1 MRLESVFHFSFYF
14 TLALA
19 SACLALPT
27 TFFLSWMPVF
37 FAGMMVVFA
46 LAWRREGVWVLSE
59 TAANHLGALIAVAAV
74 GWIVWQMPRSEND
87 LIAGGVNW
95 PAGLL
100 PHVGP
105 LLMILLAVKLFRPK
119 TLPDWWVL
127 QTMGLM
133 MVTLAAILADDQWF
147 APLLALYLASFL
159 WCMALYYPVRER
171 ALAESSAGASKLPL
185 FRAAPTSTPVPWRWG
200 GLPRVAWWTSAVG
213 AASFGL
219 FLIAPRHGQSQWN
232 ARQLSALSPTTTRI
246 GLEPGIDLNRTGTV
260 ELSDEPAFSVTVRDH
275 AGRLQDPAHIR
286 RWRQEVLEV
295 YKFGRWHTLS
305 QALELQLGEV
315 SEPAPK
321 PRLSAPPK
329 LAPDQWLVEFHVKPR
344 DAGGL
349 VLAEPVDFILP
360 VGFDSRMEERPYAGS
375 FFSPVPGHDSYWID
389 VQGARRIH
397 NYGQVIHVPNNDRW
411 QPAPLISS
419 KYARDLA
426 QQKPPKGSLTD
437 WTNALVDGLPAL
449 QGAAKAMLKQNQR
462 LPDHLHSQVAE
473 EFCRYLR
480 DSGEYRYSLDL
491 RRKKHGLDPTE
502 DFLVNVKE
510 GHCER
515 FAGGLALMLRAV
527 GIRCRVVRGYLGV
540 ETDEHGEG
548 VVRKSS
554 AHSWVQALVPDRE
567 ADTWQWLTLDPTP
580 AAADPDGALESW
592 LRWCLEN
599 FLDLRTAWKQLI
611 MEYTPEQQANVLDRA
626 LRAIV
631 SKQGVF
637 TCAAIVMAVATV
649 RGGKRFSRRW
659 SWAKLWKSKPV
670 EAGPRPAPF
679 FAALVRLLDRH
690 GIGRPAPGQT
700 PREYAAA
707 ATVELQNRPAT
718 RDLAQAPAQIVA
730 CLYRVRFGG
739 QPFTRSEQVEIEQVL
754 QSLQARLSM

>member
-1 MRLESVFHFSFYF
+1 MRLETVFHFSFYF

-27 TFFLSWMPVF
+27 TFFLSWMPYF
-37 FAGMMVVFA
+37 FAGMIVVFA

-59 TAANHLGALIAVAAV
+59 TAANHLGILIAVASV

-87 LIAGGVNW
+87 LISGGVNW

-171 ALAESSAGASKLPL
+171 ALVQSAASASKVLL
-185 FRAAPTSTPVPWRWG
+185 FRTAPAPTPLPWRWG
-200 GLPRVAWWTSAVG
+200 GLPRVALWTAAVG

-219 FLIAPRHGQSQWN
+219 FLIAPRQGQSQWN
-232 ARQLSALSPTTTRI
+232 ARQLSALSPTTTKI

-286 RWRQEVLEV
+286 RWRQEVLER
-295 YKFGRWHTLS
+295 YQFGRWHTQS
-305 QALELQLGEV
+305 QALELQHGEV

-321 PRLSAPPK
+321 PRESAPPK

-349 VLAEPVDFILP
+349 VLAEPVDFKLS
-360 VGFDSRMEERPYAGS
+360 VGLDSRMEDRPYAGS
-375 FFSPVPGHDSYWID
+375 FFSPIRGHDSFWID
-389 VQGARRIH
+389 VQGARRTH
-397 NYGQVIHVPNNDRW
+397 NYGQIIRVPIEDRW
-411 QPAPLISS
+411 QPAPLVGDR
-419 KYARDLA
+419 YRRLLA
-426 QQKPPKGSLTD
+426 EQAAPTTLRD
-437 WTNALVDGLPAL
+437 WTNAVVDRLPAL
-449 QGAAKAMLKQNQR
+449 QGAAKAMLKQSQR

-480 DSGEYRYSLDL
+480 DSGEYRYSLEL

-540 ETDEHGEG
+540 ETDERGEG

-554 AHSWVQALVPDRE
+554 AHSWVQALVPGRE

-580 AAADPDGALESW
+580 AGGDSDSALEGW
-592 LRWCLEN
+592 LRWCLDN

-611 MEYTPEQQANVLDRA
+611 MEYTPEQQATVLDRT
-626 LRAIV
+626 LRAML
-631 SKQGVF
+631 SRQGLYTF
-637 TCAAIVMAVATV
+637 AAIVMAVVTV
-649 RGGKRFSRRW
+649 RMGKRFSRSW
-659 SWAKLWKSKPV
+659 SWARFWKSKPV
-670 EAGPRPAPF
+670 DAGLRPTPF

-700 PREYAAA
+700 PREYAAVATA
-707 ATVELQNRPAT
+707 ALRDRPAT
-718 RDLAQAPAQIVA
+718 RNLAQAPEQIVA
-730 CLYRVRFGG
+730 CLYRVSFGG